1 MKASGFCVVLA
12 VFVIALITVTATATD
27 WYVDAINGSDATGD
41 GSQVAPWRSL
51 TFALDNTT
59 GTESDP
65 AILHIATGTY
75 SPSATGDTF
84 PLTTLSGESYRL
96 LGAGYEKTIIDAEQT
111 SFVFDCC
118 GDSGDYIEFNGL
130 TVTGGS
136 PSATWYGGGIH
147 ITDRMDAD
155 IMRCRITGNMG
166 NSGIDFGG
174 VWTYGT
180 LTITDSIISDNYCT
194 GEAGGGIRADY
205 SYLHMKNCLIVDNSS
220 EWPYEDEGG
229 GVNITSSE
237 TTMVNCTVVGN
248 EPNGVW
254 LYAGATATLTN
265 CILWNNGDDIYTDYA
280 DPPTI
285 RHCNI
290 SDGDGLGENGNISQ
304 DPLFV
309 SGPQGDYYL
318 SHAGVNSKKK
328 EQKKAK

>member
-12 VFVIALITVTATATD
+12 ILAIALITATATATD
-27 WYVDAINGSDATGD
+27 WYVDAVNGSDETGD
-41 GSQVAPWRSL
+41 GSAGAPWKSM

-59 GTESDP
+59 GTQEDP

-84 PLTTLSGESYRL
+84 PLRTLSGESYRL

-111 SFVFDCC
+111 CHVFHCS
-118 GDSGDYIEFNGL
+118 GYIGDYIEFNGL

-136 PSATWYGGGIH
+136 PPATWIGGGIL
-147 ITDRMDAD
+147 ITDHMDAD
-155 IMRCRITGNMG
+155 IMRCRITGNTG

-174 VWTYGT
+174 VLTYGT
-180 LTITDSIISDNYCT
+180 LTITDSIISDNYAT
-194 GEAGGGIRADY
+194 HKSGGGIRADF
-205 SYLHMKNCLIVDNSS
+205 SYLHMKNCLIVDNSCDVPS
-220 EWPYEDEGG
+220 EDDGG
-229 GVNITSSE
+229 GVNISSSD

-254 LYAGATATLTN
+254 LHQVGATATLTN
-265 CILWNNGDDIYTDYA
+265 CILWNNGDDIYTRYGE
-280 DPPTI
+280 PPTI
-285 RHCNI
+285 SHCNI

-309 SGPQGDYYL
+309 TGAQGDYYL

-328 EQKKAK
+328 EKRK